1 MSSFFFVNVN
11 DSSWIP
17 VKEAKKQRKEA
28 KLINRLEKQK
38 QKEAAEKAETEL
50 SQSKKG
56 NNIIL
61 LIFPM

>member
-38 QKEAAEKAETEL
+38 QQEAPEKAETEL